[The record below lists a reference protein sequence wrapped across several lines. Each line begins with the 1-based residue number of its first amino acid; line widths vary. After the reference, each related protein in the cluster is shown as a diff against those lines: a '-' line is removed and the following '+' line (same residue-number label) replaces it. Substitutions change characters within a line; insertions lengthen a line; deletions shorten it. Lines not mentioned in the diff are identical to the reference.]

1 MTPVEEKGLGSEA
14 ASPRDRVLDVLKT
27 RAGVQQGL
35 LLAEILAPPRSRRH
49 SRPPMP
55 ARTVR

>member
-1 MTPVEEKGLGSEA
+1 MTPLDEKGLGREA

-49 SRPPMP
+49 YQPPRRP
-55 ARTVR
+55 RTVR